1 MPDRKK
7 NRITKT
13 SRPKELL
20 FWIGGIAAAIASL
33 IAIYEKV
40 AATGPARL
48 TVVFSES
55 ESPRLNLVPPVNTAS
70 ELTEELPFQL
80 KIDNVGGKASGNTKL
95 YLAYNNDLLEITT
108 DYSHERKTILR
119 KSNEI
124 LHQLALKVENINPGE
139 SYLIPLKIRL
149 RIDPAFQEM
158 TVRPANAITKQEAS
172 KRMAFRIFADLSSDT
187 IANTRSELE
196 IVVGRCDVL
205 QEDGSDVFWVGHGDK
220 GILLLKVRSDYPCR

>member
-1 MPDRKK
+1 MPPRK

-13 SRPKELL
+13 PGAKELL

-33 IAIYEKV
+33 IGIYEKFV
-40 AATGPARL
+40 ATAPARL
-48 TVVFSES
+48 TIVFSES
-55 ESPRLNLVPPVNTAS
+55 GSPRLNLVPPVNTAS

-95 YLAYNNDLLEITT
+95 YLAYNDSLEITT
-108 DYSHERKTILR
+108 DYSHERKTILH

-139 SYLIPLKIRL
+139 SYLIPLKIKL
-149 RIDPAFQEM
+149 RIDRAFQKM
-158 TVRPANAITKQEAS
+158 TSRPASAITKEQAS
-172 KRMAFRIFADLSSDT
+172 KRMAFLIFADLSSDT
-187 IANTRSELE
+187 VANTRRELK

-205 QEDGSDVFWVGHGDK
+205 QDDGSDVFWIGHGDK
-220 GILLLKVRSDYPCR
+220 GVLLLQVREDYPCR